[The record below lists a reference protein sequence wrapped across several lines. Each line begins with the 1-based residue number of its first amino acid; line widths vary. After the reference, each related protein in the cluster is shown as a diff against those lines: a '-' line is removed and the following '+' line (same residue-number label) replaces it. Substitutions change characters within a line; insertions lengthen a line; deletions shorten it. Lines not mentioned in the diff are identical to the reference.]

1 MPIQVE
7 RLTYCYAPGTP
18 LAKTALEDVSCAI
31 EDGSCV
37 AVIGVTGS
45 GKTTL
50 VQHFNGLLR
59 PTSGRVTVNGIDVG
73 ARGADLVKLRRV
85 VGMAFQFPETQLFA
99 PTLFED
105 VAFGPRQV
113 GLPEEQVARVVEE
126 TLGLVGLP
134 RAEFGER
141 SPFSLSGGQM
151 RRAAL
156 AGVLA
161 MEPAILVLDEPT
173 AGLDGQGRADLY
185 AVLRRLRAERQ
196 TTIILVSH
204 DMGEVAQLAE
214 QVLVLHQGRLALQGT
229 PRDLFTQA
237 HVLAEWG
244 LDVPGIS
251 QVGAI
256 LRQHDFPLPGSVLS
270 LEELTQAILAA
281 RRPAERLSGASDDV
295 G

>member
-1 MPIQVE
+1 VPIQVE
-7 RLTYCYAPGTP
+7 RLTYCYAQGTP
-18 LAKTALEDVSCAI
+18 LAKTALEDVSCTV
-31 EDGSCV
+31 EDGSCM

-59 PTSGRVTVNGIDVG
+59 PTSGRVVVNGIDVG
-73 ARGADLVKLRRV
+73 ARGADLVKLRRL

-105 VAFGPRQV
+105 VAFGPRQA
-113 GLPEEQVARVVEE
+113 GLPEEKVVRVVEE
-126 TLGLVGLP
+126 ALELVGLP
-134 RAEFGER
+134 GAEFGER
-141 SPFSLSGGQM
+141 NPFLLSGGQM
-151 RRAAL
+151 RRAGL

-161 MEPAILVLDEPT
+161 MEPAVLVLDEPT
-173 AGLDGQGRADLY
+173 AGLDGQGRAELY
-185 AVLRRLRAERQ
+185 AVLRRLRAERR
-196 TTIILVSH
+196 TTIVLVSH
-204 DMGEVAQLAE
+204 DMGEVAELAE

-229 PRDLFTQA
+229 PRDLFHQA

-244 LDVPGIS
+244 LDVPDLS

-256 LRQHDFPLPGSVLS
+256 LRQHDLPLPSEVLS
-270 LEELTQAILAA
+270 LEELAQAILT
-281 RRPAERLSGASDDV
+281 RWQPSEYTNGAPGDA

>member
-1 MPIQVE
+1 VPIQIE
-7 RLTYCYAPGTP
+7 HLTYCYAPGTP
-18 LAKTALEDVSCAI
+18 LAKTALEDVSCTI
-31 EDGSCV
+31 EDGSCI
-37 AVIGVTGS
+37 AVIGITGS

-59 PTSGRVTVNGIDVG
+59 PTGGRVMVNGIDVS

-85 VGMAFQFPETQLFA
+85 VGMAFQFPENQLFA
-99 PTLFED
+99 PTLFDD

-113 GLPEEQVARVVEE
+113 GMPEEQVTRVVEE
-126 TLGLVGLP
+126 ALGVVGLP

-141 SPFSLSGGQM
+141 NPFSLSGGQM

-161 MEPAILVLDEPT
+161 MEPAMLVLDEPT
-173 AGLDGQGRADLY
+173 AGLDGQGRAELY
-185 AVLRRLRAERQ
+185 AALRRLRAERQ

-204 DMGEVAQLAE
+204 DMGEVAELAE
-214 QVLVLHQGRLALQGT
+214 RVLVLHQGRLVLQGT
-229 PRDLFTQA
+229 PRELFNQA

-244 LDVPGIS
+244 LDAPGIS

-256 LRQHDFPLPGSVLS
+256 LRQHGVPLPHSVLS
-270 LEELTQAILAA
+270 LEELAQVLLATWHPSEQA
-281 RRPAERLSGASDDV
+281 SGVQSDV

>member
-1 MPIQVE
+1 MSIQVE
-7 RLTYCYAPGTP
+7 QLTYYYAQGTP
-18 LAKTALEDVSCAI
+18 LAKKALEEVSCTI

-45 GKTTL
+45 GKSTL
-50 VQHFNGLLR
+50 VQQFNGLLR
-59 PTSGRVTVNGIDVG
+59 PTSGRVVVNGIDVG
-73 ARGADLVKLRRV
+73 AKGADLAKLRRV
-85 VGMAFQFPETQLFA
+85 VGMAFQFPESQLFA
-99 PTLFED
+99 PTLFDD

-113 GLPEEQVARVVEE
+113 GMPEEKVGRVVEE
-126 TLGLVGLP
+126 ALALMGLP
-134 RAEFGER
+134 KDQFGQR

-151 RRAAL
+151 RRAGL

-185 AVLRRLRAERQ
+185 TALRRLRAEHQ
-196 TTIILVSH
+196 TTIVLVSH
-204 DMGEVAQLAE
+204 DMGEVAELAE
-214 QVLVLHQGRLALQGT
+214 HVLVLHQGRLALQGT
-229 PRDLFTQA
+229 PRELFNQA

-244 LDVPGIS
+244 LEVPGIS

-256 LRQHDFPLPGSVLS
+256 LRQHDIPLPNKALA
-270 LEELTQAILAA
+270 LEEFTQAILAMWQ
-281 RRPAERLSGASDDV
+281 PSQQTSGAPGDV